1 LKEPLCT
8 AEVRA
13 VFLFW
18 GDWMG
23 HLFLVVALLAV
34 LAAVAAFLKK
44 GQPGASKDVTY
55 DARRE
60 LFSPAERSFLGV
72 LEQALEERF
81 RVMGK
86 VRLGDLVQPAKGFS
100 RSQRTGAWNRIN
112 QKHIDFVLCQPDTL
126 AVAGVVELDD
136 ASHRRKD
143 RSARDDFIDKAL
155 ASAGIPIVHFAARRA
170 YAAQEIKDG
179 LAGMLLAEQAPAV
192 SSGLAV
198 GPKKE
203 QVPVAA
209 SEESASGEGN
219 TPEERALENKP
230 TSADA
235 ARVKEPKKEKAPVC
249 PACNSPMVKRMAK
262 KGPHAGKRFW
272 ACSAYPKCRKIL
284 AIDEMSRNGE
294 MG

>member
-1 LKEPLCT
+1 
-8 AEVRA
+8 
-13 VFLFW
+13 
-18 GDWMG
+18 MG
-23 HLFLVVALLAV
+23 HLLLVLVFLAV

-72 LEQALEERF
+72 LEQALGERF

-100 RSQRTGAWNRIN
+100 RSQQTGAWNRIN
-112 QKHIDFVLCQPDTL
+112 QKHVDFVLCQPDTL

-170 YAAQEIKDG
+170 YAVPEIKAG
-179 LAGMLLAEQAPAV
+179 LAGMLPAEQAPAV
-192 SSGLAV
+192 SSGLPV
-198 GPKKE
+198 GSKDE
-203 QVPVAA
+203 QTPATPSGV
-209 SEESASGEGN
+209 SASGEEKA
-219 TPEERALENKP
+219 PEERVLENNA

-235 ARVKEPKKEKAPVC
+235 ARVKEPQPETGPIC

-284 AIDEMSRNGE
+284 AIDEVSRNGE